1 MGRSGYRNY
10 RTSSIQLGFIT
21 DVRDRM
27 DQEGRRQGEGIKS
40 R

>member
-10 RTSSIQLGFIT
+10 RTSSILLDFII

-27 DQEGRRQGEGIKS
+27 DQEGRRQGGGIKP